1 MRANNPKHTYSHL
14 LLGSVFYIS
23 LLFPG
28 LVRADTATPGGP
40 LEAIKATVDQVVAIN
55 ESLPG
60 DASLTQ
66 RREKLRAVITP
77 RFDFDEMARRSLGTN
92 WSAINA
98 DQQAEFVKVFS
109 DLLAKTYL
117 ARVESAKTGMVKI
130 ENEKITPGNPSVAV
144 VKTQVMS
151 KGDSF
156 PIDYKLVD
164 EHGTWKV
171 YDVVIEN
178 IGLIVNYRNEFSGII
193 RKDKFDGL
201 MARLRERAA

>member
-1 MRANNPKHTYSHL
+1 M